1 MTEFKYPN
9 YLIRIGTENK
19 DLITECTAQEFRNW
33 MKENGMDIDFISDRS
48 LNADDLK
55 FRHRLRYAFIL
66 DLKALTEDQK

>member
-66 DLKALTEDQK
+66 DLKALKEDQK

>member
-33 MKENGMDIDFISDRS
+33 MKENGMDIDLISDRS

-66 DLKALTEDQK
+66 DLKALKEDKK